1 MIVEW
6 ERAIAQCSIKNSVG
20 PQASHQTLAGG
31 GERVGDT
38 LLLPGKGSTQ
48 MEVRM
53 TIAAHGSA
61 AATTDAFGIAVKAQ
75 PAPSGGTYLLESTR

>member
-1 MIVEW
+1 MSGSEHRSIV
-6 ERAIAQCSIKNSVG
+6 RSIKNSVG
-20 PQASHQTLAGG
+20 PQTSHQTLAGG

-38 LLLPGKGSTQ
+38 TLLPGKGSTQ

-61 AATTDAFGIAVKAQ
+61 AASTDAFGIAVKAQ
-75 PAPSGGTYLLESTR
+75 PAPGGAYLLESTR

>member
-1 MIVEW
+1 M
-6 ERAIAQCSIKNSVG
+6 
-20 PQASHQTLAGG
+20 
-31 GERVGDT
+31 
-38 LLLPGKGSTQ
+38 LLPGKGSTQ

-61 AATTDAFGIAVKAQ
+61 AATTDAFGIAVKAL